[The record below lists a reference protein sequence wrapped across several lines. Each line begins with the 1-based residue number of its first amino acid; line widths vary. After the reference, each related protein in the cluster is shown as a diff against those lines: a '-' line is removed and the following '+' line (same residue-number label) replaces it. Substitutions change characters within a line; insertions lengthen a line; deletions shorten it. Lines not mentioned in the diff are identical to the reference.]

1 MKKCGFTLIELLAVI
16 IILAI
21 IAVIATP
28 IILNV
33 IDDARKSAGLSESE
47 MIMSG
52 INNYCAT
59 SAMRAQLDGSIDICT
74 DEDGVTIDE
83 VSKMVNLGNAKVEKV
98 TYING
103 KVTELVIES
112 NNNKYE
118 LQPDGIFSVDGE
130 IQTPEEPG
138 NPEVVTPEISY
149 VDENGVNNKVDG
161 LIFEMTDPEGFL
173 VYKSVNNIGG
183 NVTINSGTISEA
195 ISTSYKGVTAIDGG
209 SINGIIETT
218 EGSLTISG
226 GDINAK
232 ITASNGSNI
241 VISGGNIV
249 GNHQVV
255 KNSTLTILGGNF
267 IFGDSGKIFDVDSTS
282 TVIIKG
288 GIFDVDVSQYL
299 DEGHRLITTVDGLY
313 IVENM
318 DNI

>member
-1 MKKCGFTLIELLAVI
+1 MKKGFTLIELLAVI

-21 IAVIATP
+21 IALIATP

-33 IDDARKSAGLSESE
+33 INDARKSAGLSESE

-59 SAMRAQLDGSIDICT
+59 SAMKAQLDGSIDICT

-299 DEGHRLITTVDGLY
+299 DEGHRLITTVDGLN

>member
-21 IAVIATP
+21 IALIATP

-173 VYKSVNNIGG
+173 LYKSVNNIGG

>member
-21 IAVIATP
+21 IALIATP

-33 IDDARKSAGLSESE
+33 INDARKSAGLSESE

>member
-21 IAVIATP
+21 IALIATP

-33 IDDARKSAGLSESE
+33 INDARKSAGLSESE

-59 SAMRAQLDGSIDICT
+59 SAMKAQLDGSIDICT

>member
-59 SAMRAQLDGSIDICT
+59 SAMKAQLDGSIDICT

>member
-21 IAVIATP
+21 IALIATP